1 MAKDDISKEIESKFG
16 NHLRVRV
23 NGILIEDNK
32 LLMVK
37 HLMGDGK
44 ILWSVP
50 GGGMHYGTNAE
61 QNLIREFKEETGLNV
76 KIRKYLF
83 VHEYLDPPLH
93 AMEHFFS
100 LKSTGGSLKLGEDPE
115 LSKEFQILSEMA
127 WMSLE
132 DIRSLP
138 QDSLHQIFWRIN
150 SLEDLGLWKGYFN
163 FENNY
168 LK

>member
-1 MAKDDISKEIESKFG
+1 MSKDEISKEIESKFG
-16 NHLRVRV
+16 NHLRIRV
-23 NGILIEDNK
+23 NGILIENNK

-37 HLMGDGK
+37 HLMGNEK

-50 GGGMHYGTNAE
+50 GGGMVYGQNAE
-61 QNLIREFKEETGLNV
+61 ENLIREFKEETGLNV
-76 KIRKYLF
+76 KIHKYLF
-83 VHEYLDPPLH
+83 VNEFLDPPLH

-115 LSKEFQILSEMA
+115 LSKQFQILNEIA
-127 WMSLE
+127 WMSIE

-150 SLEDLGLWKGYFN
+150 SLEELGLWKGYFN
-163 FENNY
+163 FGNISI
-168 LK
+168 K

>member
-1 MAKDDISKEIESKFG
+1 MSQDKISKEIESKFG

-23 NGILIEDNK
+23 NGILIENQK

-37 HLMGDGK
+37 HLMGNGK
-44 ILWSVP
+44 VLWSVP
-50 GGGMHYGTNAE
+50 GGGMKYGQNAKE
-61 QNLIREFKEETGLNV
+61 NLIREFLEETGLNV
-76 KIRKYLF
+76 KIDKYLF

-115 LSKEFQILSEMA
+115 LSEEFQILSEVA

-150 SLEDLGLWKGYFN
+150 SLKDLSLWKGYFN
-163 FENNY
+163 FGNISI
-168 LK
+168 K

>member
-1 MAKDDISKEIESKFG
+1 MSKDEISKEIESKFG

-37 HLMGDGK
+37 HLMGNGK

-50 GGGMHYGTNAE
+50 GGGMHYGENAA
-61 QNLIREFKEETGLNV
+61 QNLIREFEEETGLNV
-76 KIRKYLF
+76 KIAKYLF

-100 LKSTGGSLKLGEDPE
+100 VNSVGGSLKLGEDPE
-115 LSKEFQILSEMA
+115 LSKEFQILNEVA

-163 FENNY
+163 FGNISI
-168 LK
+168 K

>member
-1 MAKDDISKEIESKFG
+1 MAKDNISKEIESKFG
-16 NHLRVRV
+16 NQLRVRV
-23 NGILIEDNK
+23 NGILIEENK

-44 ILWSVP
+44 VLWSVP
-50 GGGMHYGTNAE
+50 GGGMHYGTDATE
-61 QNLIREFKEETGLNV
+61 NLMREFKEETGLNV

-115 LSKEFQILSEMA
+115 LSKEFQILSEVA

-163 FENNY
+163 FGNISI
-168 LK
+168 K